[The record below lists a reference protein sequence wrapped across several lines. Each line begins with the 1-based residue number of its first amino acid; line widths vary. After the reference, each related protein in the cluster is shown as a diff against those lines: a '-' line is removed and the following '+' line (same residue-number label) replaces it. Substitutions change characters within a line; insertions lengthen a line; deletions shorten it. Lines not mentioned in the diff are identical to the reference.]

1 MADSKDQRL
10 SSDASPVQANS
21 NSSATKPSSNAK
33 DPLRPRRKKARR
45 ACFACQRAHLT
56 CGTYSN
62 RDERPCQRC
71 IKRGLQDACHDGV
84 RKKAKYLHDAPPEAL
99 MPGVGGHYPHLANN
113 GQHGAAAGPNAAASM
128 NQANNYYPQTQ
139 QATYSVYPNTSQ
151 GQMLPPMQDANVI
164 NTFNNQ
170 HSPISPQYGQNSNHQ
185 MPPVQNLGGM
195 PQNQQTNPQG
205 MQNLGDIAFDPSDP
219 ALFNFD
225 LASLNFGNHYGA
237 LEFGMLGHMSSGAA
251 ETPPESINNPLNQA
265 ANIYSGPVSAS
276 GSAENLPMT
285 GGFGF
290 NEGVS
295 SADWQNAQSRHG
307 SAAQIQTPNNTPASV
322 SLDNTL
328 GRDGSGMP
336 LAYAVGAGPGSMT
349 SASPSSVQDGMSG
362 YEPLS
367 PAFYNNQQQEHQ
379 RKHSQQLYNRQQQQV
394 QSQRPQPQQQAQQ
407 NLANRKRRRD
417 PSEIYD
423 SVTSPY
429 PYAEGFHGLSAL
441 LKERFSI
448 AKRSR
453 IHRALSSIRPSFIAC
468 TSTLNTDDLIF
479 MEKSF
484 QRTLYQYEEIINLI
498 SLPTIICRRTG
509 QVAAVSQEFSML
521 TGWRKDVLL
530 GHEPNLN
537 VNTGGTSGSAA
548 NSGVASGNRT
558 GAGVNTPR
566 EMEKPQPVYLAE
578 LLNDNSTC
586 QFYEDFAKLAFV
598 APRTAAFRHCKLVR
612 YRTKD
617 DLSSLEGMNIKSEE
631 SHNKE
636 NYDGNHGNRFI
647 NGNTI
652 KLESAGTGAGRPK
665 EDDGL
670 IDCMFCWSV
679 KRDVFEV
686 PMLIVLNVSP
696 LPPPHTRLAH
706 IPFISSYRYC
716 TSTTRGIAVQR
727 RCQLISTSTQR
738 APSPSLAPIFP
749 ETPDKPTQEP
759 SRASV
764 PRIASRS
771 SPEADQPCV
780 LRFHRER

>member
-1 MADSKDQRL
+1 
-10 SSDASPVQANS
+10 
-21 NSSATKPSSNAK
+21 
-33 DPLRPRRKKARR
+33 
-45 ACFACQRAHLT
+45 
-56 CGTYSN
+56 
-62 RDERPCQRC
+62 
-71 IKRGLQDACHDGV
+71 
-84 RKKAKYLHDAPPEAL
+84 
-99 MPGVGGHYPHLANN
+99 MPGVGGHYPHIANN
-113 GQHGAAAGPNAAASM
+113 GQHAAAGPNPAASM
-128 NQANNYYPQTQ
+128 NQANNYYPQAQ
-139 QATYSVYPNTSQ
+139 QATYNVYPNSSQ
-151 GQMLPPMQDANVI
+151 GQMLPPMQDVNSY
-164 NTFNNQ
+164 NNQ
-170 HSPISPQYGQNSNHQ
+170 QSPISPQYGQNSNQ
-185 MPPVQNLGGM
+185 PMPSVQNMSGMPP
-195 PQNQQTNPQG
+195 NQQTAPQG
-205 MQNLGDIAFDPSDP
+205 MQSLGEIAFDPSDP

-265 ANIYSGPVSAS
+265 ASIYSGPVSAS
-276 GSAENLPMT
+276 ASAENLPLS

-290 NEGVS
+290 NEGMPP
-295 SADWQNAQSRHG
+295 ADWQNAQSRHG

-322 SLDNTL
+322 TLDNTL

-336 LAYAVGAGPGSMT
+336 LAYAVGTGPGSMT
-349 SASPSSVQDGMSG
+349 SASPSSVHDGMSG

-367 PAFYNNQQQEHQ
+367 PAYYNNQQQQQQEHQ
-379 RKHSQQLYNRQQQQV
+379 RKHSQQLYNRQQQQI
-394 QSQRPQPQQQAQQ
+394 QSQRSQPQQQSQQ
-407 NLANRKRRRD
+407 NIANRKRRRD

-537 VNTGGTSGSAA
+537 VNTGGTSGSAI

-566 EMEKPQPVYLAE
+566 DMEKPQPVYLAE

-636 NYDGNHGNRFI
+636 NYDGNQGNRFV

-652 KLESAGTGAGRPK
+652 KLESAGSGQGRPK

-686 PMLIVLNVSP
+686 PMLIVLNVSS
-696 LPPPHTRLAH
+696 LGS
-706 IPFISSYRYC
+706 IFITTSSQSSSCRYC
-716 TSTTRGIAVQR
+716 TSTWTLAVQR
-727 RCQLISTSTQR
+727 RCQPTFNVDPNAL
-738 APSPSLAPIFP
+738 SPSSLRLYPNAIHAHK
-749 ETPDKPTQEP
+749 ESQA
-759 SRASV
+759 RASV
-764 PRIASRS
+764 TPHCYSRS
-771 SPEADQPCV
+771 SPETKQAHV
-780 LRFHRER
+780 LRFHSQHSKRNRAWKLCLRGRRGSMAGVGDHSCAPVQACLVCAPQCCGRKHQGGLGWPRCLSHLNWDHHGRFCSSPLLAADSRHHGHTSQQARGCYARGFCRAI